1 MKPLKLMLVRGAA
14 SETQTAD
21 LLDRIL
27 DKGIVIDAW
36 ARVTL
41 VGIDLGIWWEARMVV
56 ASIDTYIK
64 YGGPI
69 GLLHPVAWPRP
80 PALKQKAS
88 GLVSLPNKSRE
99 VSLSAPKIAR

>member
-1 MKPLKLMLVRGAA
+1 MKPLRLMIVRDII
-14 SETQTAD
+14 SETQMVD
-21 LLDRIL
+21 LLDHIL

-69 GLLHPVAWPRP
+69 GLLHSVAWPRP
-80 PALKQKAS
+80 TALKQKAS
-88 GLVSLPNKSRE
+88 SLLSLPNKSRE
-99 VSLSAPKIAR
+99 VSISAKIAR